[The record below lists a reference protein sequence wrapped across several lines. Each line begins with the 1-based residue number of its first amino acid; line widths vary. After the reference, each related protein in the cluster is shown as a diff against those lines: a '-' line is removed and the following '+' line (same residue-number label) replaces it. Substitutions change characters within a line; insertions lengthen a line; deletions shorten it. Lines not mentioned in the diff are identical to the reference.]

1 MKQQYDDSN
10 IGRIGGEFGRM
21 LDKARALTV
30 RTPKPTSKQAKAV
43 DNFLKS
49 IGYKGK

>member
-1 MKQQYDDSN
+1 MKEYDSSN

-30 RTPKPTSKQAKAV
+30 RTPKPSSKQEKLVSA
-43 DNFLKS
+43 FLSS
-49 IGYKGK
+49 IGYKERK